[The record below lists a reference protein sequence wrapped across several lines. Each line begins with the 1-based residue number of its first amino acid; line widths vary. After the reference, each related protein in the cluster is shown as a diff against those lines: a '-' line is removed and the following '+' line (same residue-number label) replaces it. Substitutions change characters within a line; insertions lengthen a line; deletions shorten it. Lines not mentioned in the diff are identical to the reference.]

1 LVTPV
6 EHYWVIPKNGKHKGG
21 VTFMQVHFFVGNDNG
36 NSEHD
41 LIIDGKLITQPNV
54 YCEVDKL
61 PWSEELSPES
71 FIKHLP
77 EQLIVTIDS
86 PAARPGMYY
95 IGKFALESGELL
107 DTMQVGIDQKC
118 EVDLPI
124 INTLAQIAA
133 AAVQKAYGD
142 TQTVPEMIEAHV
154 DMATALPVTQ
164 HTDETAAKFER
175 RFMEGFH
182 HVTVHLNKQRVAV
195 KVVFDYT
202 KVIPE
207 ATPVTFALQKDASG
221 NWRDGDIFQ
230 EFVETYPVGK
240 AFNGSYFKDKRI
252 LHTDIGDGSTE
263 YPITEGNKFL
273 RQFVHGSHHGAGYA
287 IEEAL
292 SEFNRLVYL
301 PDSPRQFFSDVIKNP
316 KHKYYARAIKTLN
329 RPLEGQAKQII
340 QNIRKQLT
348 KARNEID
355 VICVYGGGSILM
367 RSILYPL
374 LKELCD
380 EREIKL
386 LYIPPQYAITM
397 NAEGLDAFVRGKI
410 YEALKNKAKQAG

>member
-1 LVTPV
+1 MPL
-6 EHYWVIPKNGKHKGG
+6 HL
-21 VTFMQVHFFVGNDNG
+21 FVGNDNG

-41 LIIDGKLITQPNV
+41 IVIDGKLVRQPNV
-54 YCEVDKL
+54 NCMVDKL
-61 PWSEELSPES
+61 PWSDEQAPES
-71 FIKHLP
+71 FIRHLQD
-77 EQLIVTIDS
+77 QLIITVDS
-86 PAARPGMYY
+86 PSVRPGMYY
-95 IGKFALESGELL
+95 IGKFALDSGELV
-107 DTMQVGIDQKC
+107 DTMQVGIDEKC
-118 EVDLPI
+118 NVDLPVV
-124 INTLAQIAA
+124 NTLAQIAA
-133 AAVQKAYGD
+133 AAVQKSYED
-142 TQTVPEMIEAHV
+142 EKRIPEQIEVEV

-164 HTDETAAKFER
+164 HSDESSLKFER
-175 RFMEGFH
+175 KFMDGLH
-182 HVTVHLNKQRVAV
+182 HVTVHLGKQRVSV
-195 KVVFDYT
+195 RVTFRFT
-202 KVIPE
+202 KAIPE
-207 ATPVTFALQKDASG
+207 ATPVAFALQKDAEG
-221 NWRDGDIFQ
+221 KWREGDIFS
-230 EFVETYPVGK
+230 EFAATYGLSPN
-240 AFNGSYFKDKRI
+240 FNGSYFKDKRI

-292 SEFNRLVYL
+292 DAFNKLIHL

-316 KHKYYARAIKTLN
+316 HHKYHAKAIKTLM
-329 RPLEGQAKQII
+329 RPLEGQARHIV

-386 LYIPPQYAITM
+386 LYIPPQYAVTM
-397 NAEGLDAFVRGKI
+397 NAEGLDNFVRGKI
-410 YEALKNKAKQAG
+410 YETLKTKAQQAG

>member
-1 LVTPV
+1 
-6 EHYWVIPKNGKHKGG
+6 
-21 VTFMQVHFFVGNDNG
+21 MQYHFFVGNDNG

-41 LIIDGKLITQPNV
+41 LFVDGRLIQQPNV
-54 YCEVDKL
+54 YCGVDKL

-71 FIKHLP
+71 FIKHLT

-86 PAARPGMYY
+86 PAVRPGMYY

-107 DTMQVGIDQKC
+107 DTLQIGIDQKC
-118 EVDLPI
+118 DMDLPI

-133 AAVQKAYGD
+133 VAVQKAYEE
-142 TQTVPEMIEAHV
+142 TQAIPDQIEVRA

-164 HTDETAAKFER
+164 HSDETAARFER
-175 RFMEGFH
+175 RFTEGTH
-182 HVTVHLNKQRVAV
+182 SVTVHLNKTRVSV
-195 KVVFDYT
+195 KIAFEYT

-207 ATPVTFALQKDASG
+207 ATPVIFALQKDAAG

-230 EFVETYPVGK
+230 EFAETYGLGK
-240 AFNGSYFKDKRI
+240 SFSGSYFKDKRI

-292 SEFNRLVYL
+292 AEFNRLVHL
-301 PDSPRQFFSDVIKNP
+301 PDSPRQFYSDVIKNP
-316 KHKYYARAIKTLN
+316 KHKYYARAIQTLK

-367 RSILYPL
+367 RSILYPM

-380 EREIKL
+380 EREIRL
-386 LYIPPQYAITM
+386 LYIPPQYAITL
-397 NAEGLDAFVRGKI
+397 NAEGLNAFVHGKI
-410 YEALKNKAKQAG
+410 YETLKSKVTKAG

>member
-1 LVTPV
+1 
-6 EHYWVIPKNGKHKGG
+6 
-21 VTFMQVHFFVGNDNG
+21 MQYHFFVGNDNG

-41 LIIDGKLITQPNV
+41 LIIDGKLIRQPNV
-54 YCEVDKL
+54 YCGVDKL
-61 PWSEELSPES
+61 PWSEELAPES
-71 FIKHLP
+71 LVRNLQ

-86 PAARPGMYY
+86 PSAKPGMYY
-95 IGKFALESGELL
+95 IGAFALASGELL
-107 DTMQVGIDQKC
+107 DTMQIGVDEKC
-118 EVDLPI
+118 ESDLPI
-124 INTLAQIAA
+124 VNTLGQIAA
-133 AAVQKAYGD
+133 AAVQKAYEE
-142 TQTVPEMIEAHV
+142 TQAIPERIEVHC

-175 RFMEGFH
+175 KFTNGPH
-182 HVTVHLNKQRVAV
+182 HVTVHLNKLRVSVNIA
-195 KVVFDYT
+195 FDFT

-207 ATPVTFALQKDASG
+207 ATPVTFALQKDQEG
-221 NWRDGDIFQ
+221 NPRAGDMFT
-230 EFVETYPVGK
+230 EFVETYGLGK
-240 AFNGSYFKDKRI
+240 SFNGSYFKDKRM
-252 LHTDIGDGSTE
+252 LHADIGDGSTE

-292 SEFNRLVYL
+292 PEFNRMVRL
-301 PDSPRQFFSDVIKNP
+301 PDSPRQFFSDVLKNP
-316 KHKYYARAIKTLN
+316 KHKYHARAVKTLS
-329 RPLEGQAKQII
+329 RPLEAQAKQIV
-340 QNIRKQLT
+340 QHLRKQLT

-367 RSILYPL
+367 RSILYPM

-386 LYIPPQYAITM
+386 LYIPAEYAVTM

-410 YEALKNKAKQAG
+410 YEALKQRAQQQAAG

>member
-1 LVTPV
+1 
-6 EHYWVIPKNGKHKGG
+6 
-21 VTFMQVHFFVGNDNG
+21 MQYHFFVGNDNG

-41 LIIDGKLITQPNV
+41 LFIDGRLVKQPNV
-54 YCEVDKL
+54 YCGVDKL
-61 PWSEELSPES
+61 PWSEELPPES
-71 FIKHLP
+71 FIRNLT

-86 PAARPGMYY
+86 PAVRPGMYY
-95 IGKFALESGELL
+95 IGQFALESGELL
-107 DTMQVGIDQKC
+107 DTLQIGIDQKC
-118 EVDLPI
+118 DMDLPI

-133 AAVQKAYGD
+133 VAVQKAFEES
-142 TQTVPEMIEAHV
+142 QTIPEQIEVHA

-164 HTDETAAKFER
+164 HSDETAARFER
-175 RFMEGFH
+175 RFTEGSH

-207 ATPVTFALQKDASG
+207 ATPVIFALQKDAEG
-221 NWRDGDIFQ
+221 KWREGDIFQ
-230 EFVETYPVGK
+230 EFVETYDLGK
-240 AFNGSYFKDKRI
+240 SFNGTYFKDKRI

-292 SEFNRLVYL
+292 GEFNRLVHL
-301 PDSPRQFFSDVIKNP
+301 PDSPRQFYSDVIKNP
-316 KHKYYARAIKTLN
+316 KHKYYARAIHTLS
-329 RPLEGQAKQII
+329 RPLEGQAKQIVH
-340 QNIRKQLT
+340 NIRKQLT

-355 VICVYGGGSILM
+355 IICVYGGGSILM
-367 RSILYPL
+367 RSILYPM

-380 EREIKL
+380 EREIRL
-386 LYIPPQYAITM
+386 LYIPPRHAITL
-397 NAEGLDAFVRGKI
+397 NAEGLNAFVHGKI
-410 YEALKNKAKQAG
+410 YETLKSKSKKAG